1 MKNSSKVSKERGEGV
16 KICIYQPSIS
26 PHLWSRHIKSFW
38 FTACWPR
45 TKFLGGNRGIF
56 WSNIATCYKIGE
68 MLNDLRMAQR
78 APVTPSLKCL
88 WWFCPLFFR
97 RHMHYFILS
106 SRADGAVFQGLFYQT
121 LAPWENQ
128 IESTCW
134 SEWFLQGLAS
144 NSVKGNTSPWE
155 LTYLPVERI
164 PLEDIER
171 LKGLRAL
178 SYKRPKNDS
187 NLEGRALQ
195 RTESYSLGSPQLHSL
210 S

>member
-1 MKNSSKVSKERGEGV
+1 MLQDWGNAKWSEDGTKGPCNTILKVFVVILSTFL
-16 KICIYQPSIS
+16 Q
-26 PHLWSRHIKSFW
+26 
-38 FTACWPR
+38 TAYALFYIAQWP
-45 TKFLGGNRGIF
+45 F
-56 WSNIATCYKIGE
+56 
-68 MLNDLRMAQR
+68 
-78 APVTPSLKCL
+78 
-88 WWFCPLFFR
+88 
-97 RHMHYFILS
+97 S

-187 NLEGRALQ
+187 DLEGRALQ